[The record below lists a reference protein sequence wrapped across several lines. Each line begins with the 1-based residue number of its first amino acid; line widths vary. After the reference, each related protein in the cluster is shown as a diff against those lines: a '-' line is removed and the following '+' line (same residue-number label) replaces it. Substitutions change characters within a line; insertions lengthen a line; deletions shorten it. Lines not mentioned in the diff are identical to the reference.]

1 MQCCENSQLAK
12 FFFFFQRQTLYIYI
26 YIYIYIILI
35 ILVIIIIIIIKLIKI
50 YISLKDEIAH
60 SASRNSTCEIS
71 QVAKISASA
80 PAKITQKI

>member
-1 MQCCENSQLAK
+1 MLRKFATCEI
-12 FFFFFQRQTLYIYI
+12 FFFFSETNFIYI

-35 ILVIIIIIIIKLIKI
+35 ILVIIIIIIIIKLIKI